1 MKKIFLIAIIFTSIQ
16 AKTQSSHSSKSYLM
30 PQLGIM
36 DGDQSTN
43 PQFQVVGG
51 IVAKNWRIG
60 MGAGLDYYSVR
71 SVPVFVDVRNYFG
84 KKKKAFAFANL
95 GYNIPWPK
103 EDQYKTIFIQGGTKK
118 SEFDMGIYTDA
129 GIGYDIDLGKQK
141 NLSVSIGYTIKKFTE
156 KYDDRF
162 GWIWGWPMPLPGGT
176 QSERTE
182 EYTFRRLS
190 LKAGFRLW

>member
-1 MKKIFLIAIIFTSIQ
+1 MKKLLITASMFACLQINAQSV
-16 AKTQSSHSSKSYLM
+16 KTSKSYLM

-43 PQFQVVGG
+43 MQFQVVGG
-51 IVAKNWRIG
+51 VTTKNWRIG
-60 MGAGLDYYSVR
+60 IGTGLDYYSVR

-84 KKKKAFAFANL
+84 KKKKAFAFANI
-95 GYNIPWPK
+95 GYNMPWPM
-103 EDQYKTIFIQGGTKK
+103 EDQYKTIFLQTGTKK
-118 SEFDMGIYTDA
+118 SEFKMGLYTDA

-141 NLSVSIGYTIKKFTE
+141 NLSISIGYTIKKFTE

-162 GWIWGWPMPLPGGT
+162 GWIWGWPVPVQGAGLP
-176 QSERTE
+176 ERTE

-190 LKAGFRLW
+190 MKAGFRLW

>member
-1 MKKIFLIAIIFTSIQ
+1 MKKLLLIAFIL
-16 AKTQSSHSSKSYLM
+16 ACVEVNAQSAQKNKSYLM

-43 PQFQVVGG
+43 LQFQVVGG
-51 IVAKNWRIG
+51 IVSKNWRIG

-95 GYNIPWPK
+95 GYNVPWPM
-103 EDQYKTIFIQGGTKK
+103 EDQYKTIFLQTGTKK
-118 SEFDMGIYTDA
+118 SEFKMGLYTDA

-141 NLSVSIGYTIKKFTE
+141 NLSVSIGYTIKKFSE

-162 GWIWGWPMPLPGGT
+162 VWIWGWPMPVPGGA
-176 QSERTE
+176 QSDRTE